1 MNEELTQPQSGST
14 VPIVE
19 QPGEADSSASSF
31 DFSRL
36 DRIPKSQIR
45 AMHLLH
51 ENFVRS
57 LSSSLS
63 AYLRTYASL
72 SLTSL
77 EQSSYS
83 EFLESLPSPTCI
95 TYIGLHPYD
104 GTAVLEFNNSLMF
117 SLIELLLGGN
127 GKTTV
132 QIQRKITEIEK
143 TLIQTL
149 MRVVLHDLG
158 EAWKSVA
165 DIRFAVQSLA

>member
-1 MNEELTQPQSGST
+1 MKRDLLQPEVGSVSPGSGDQSSET
-14 VPIVE
+14 EPT
-19 QPGEADSSASSF
+19 SSF

-45 AMHLLH
+45 AIHLLH

-57 LSSSLS
+57 LASSLS
-63 AYLRTYASL
+63 AYFRTYVSL
-72 SLTSL
+72 NLVSL

-83 EFLESLPSPTCI
+83 EFLESLSSPTCI

-104 GTAVLEFNNSLMF
+104 GTAVLELNNSLMF
-117 SLIELLLGGN
+117 SLIEFFLGGN
-127 GKTTV
+127 GRTTLD
-132 QIQRKITEIEK
+132 IRRKMTEIEK

-158 EAWKSVA
+158 EAWK
-165 DIRFAVQSLA
+165 